1 MQQPDLI
8 LVVIPTYQERD
19 GIAACVTQVLQQ
31 DDRIRV
37 LVVDDNSPDGTSDL
51 VLSLAAANPKV
62 QLRSR
67 QHKGGIGPAYLDGFG
82 LALAQNPAAVV
93 QMDADLSHDP
103 RELRSLITPILDGS
117 ADLVIGSRRING
129 GSTEGW
135 GRWRNRLS
143 RFGSTYAR
151 LLLRIRIKD
160 STSGYRAWHPALLQ
174 HLSSSSTIA
183 SGYGFQVEM
192 AYRAVQVGG
201 VVTEVPITF
210 RERETGR
217 SKMTLGIA
225 VEAAWI
231 VLRLAVTRN
240 PLAKFKR

>member
-1 MQQPDLI
+1 MQKPDSI

-19 GIAACVTQVLQQ
+19 GIAACVNQVLQQ
-31 DDRIRV
+31 GNQIRV
-37 LVVDDNSPDGTSDL
+37 LVVDDNSPDGTSDM

-67 QHKGGIGPAYLDGFG
+67 QHKGGIGPAYLDGFSV
-82 LALAQNPAAVV
+82 ALAQNPAVVV
-93 QMDADLSHDP
+93 QMDADLSHEP
-103 RELRSLITPILDGS
+103 RELRSLIAPILDGS
-117 ADLVIGSRRING
+117 ADLVIGSRRIAG

-135 GRWRNRLS
+135 GCWRNRLS

-151 LLLRIRIKD
+151 LFLRIRIKD
-160 STSGYRAWHPALLQ
+160 STSGYRAWRPALLQ

-225 VEAAWI
+225 IEAAWI

-240 PLAKFKR
+240 PLARFKL

>member
-1 MQQPDLI
+1 MQQSESI

-37 LVVDDNSPDGTSDL
+37 LVVDDNSPDGTRDM
-51 VLSLAAANPKV
+51 VLSLADANPKV
-62 QLRSR
+62 QLHSR
-67 QHKGGIGPAYLDGFG
+67 PRKSGIGPAYLDGF
-82 LALAQNPAAVV
+82 LIALAQSPAVVV

-103 RELRSLITPILDGS
+103 RELRSLIAPILHDS
-117 ADLVIGSRRING
+117 ADLVIGSRRIDG
-129 GSTEGW
+129 GTTAGW
-135 GRWRNRLS
+135 GRWRNWLS

-151 LLLRIRIKD
+151 IFLRIRIKD
-160 STSGYRAWHPALLQ
+160 STSGYRAWRPALLQ
-174 HLSSSSTIA
+174 HLSSSSTVA

-210 RERETGR
+210 REREVGR

-225 VEAAWI
+225 IEAAWI

>member
-1 MQQPDLI
+1 MQQRDSI

-19 GIAACVTQVLQQ
+19 GIVACVTHVLKQ
-31 DDRIRV
+31 DDRIHV
-37 LVVDDNSPDGTSDL
+37 LVVDDNSPDGTRDM
-51 VLSLAAANPKV
+51 VVSLAASNPKV

-67 QHKGGIGPAYLDGFG
+67 RHKRGIGPAYLDGFNI
-82 LALAQNPAAVV
+82 ALTQNPAVVV

-103 RELRSLITPILDGS
+103 HELRSLIAPILDSS
-117 ADLVIGSRRING
+117 ADLVIGSRRIDG
-129 GSTEGW
+129 GTTAGW

-143 RFGSTYAR
+143 KFGSVYAR
-151 LLLRIRIKD
+151 LLLRVRIKD
-160 STSGYRAWHPALLQ
+160 STSGYRAWRPTLLQ
-174 HLSSSSTIA
+174 HLMGTSTVA

-192 AYRAVQVGG
+192 AYRTIQVGG

-210 RERETGR
+210 RERQIGS

-225 VEAAWI
+225 IEAAWI

-240 PLAKFKR
+240 RLPKYKR

>member
-1 MQQPDLI
+1 MQQRDSI

-19 GIAACVTQVLQQ
+19 GIVACVTHVLNQ
-31 DDRIRV
+31 DDRIHV
-37 LVVDDNSPDGTSDL
+37 LVVDDNSPDGTRDM

-67 QHKGGIGPAYLDGFG
+67 QHKRGIGPAYLDGF
-82 LALAQNPAAVV
+82 LIALAQSPAVVV

-103 RELRSLITPILDGS
+103 RELLALIAPILDGS
-117 ADLVIGSRRING
+117 ADLVIGSRRVDG
-129 GSTEGW
+129 GTTAGW

-143 RFGSTYAR
+143 KFGSIYAR
-151 LLLRIRIKD
+151 LLLRVRIKD
-160 STSGYRAWHPALLQ
+160 STSGYRAWRPALLQ
-174 HLSSSSTIA
+174 HLSSSSTVA

-201 VVTEVPITF
+201 VVIEVPITF
-210 RERETGR
+210 RERQIGR

-225 VEAAWI
+225 IEAAWI

-240 PLAKFKR
+240 PLAKFRR

>member
-1 MQQPDLI
+1 MQQPDSI

-37 LVVDDNSPDGTSDL
+37 LVVDDNSPDGTSEM
-51 VLSLAAANPKV
+51 VLGLAAANPRV

-67 QHKGGIGPAYLDGFG
+67 RHKGGIGPAYLDGFG
-82 LALAQNPAAVV
+82 VALAQSPAVVV

-103 RELRSLITPILDGS
+103 RELRSLIAPILDGS

-129 GSTEGW
+129 GTTEGW
-135 GRWRNRLS
+135 GRWRNALS
-143 RFGSTYAR
+143 NFGSTYAR
-151 LLLRIRIKD
+151 ILLRIRVKD
-160 STSGYRAWHPALLQ
+160 STSGYRAWRPALLQ

-192 AYRAVQVGG
+192 AYRAVEVGG

-240 PLAKFKR
+240 PLAKFKG

>member
-1 MQQPDLI
+1 MQRPESI

-19 GIAACVTQVLQQ
+19 GIAACVTQLLQQ

-37 LVVDDNSPDGTSDL
+37 LVVDDNSPDGTRDM

-67 QHKGGIGPAYLDGFG
+67 RRKSGIGPAYLDGF
-82 LALAQNPAAVV
+82 LIALAQSPAVVV

-103 RELRSLITPILDGS
+103 RELQALIAPILDGS
-117 ADLVIGSRRING
+117 ADLVIGSRRIDG
-129 GSTEGW
+129 GTTEGW

-151 LLLRIRIKD
+151 LLLRVRIKD
-160 STSGYRAWHPALLQ
+160 STSGYRAWRPALLQ
-174 HLSSSSTIA
+174 HLSSSSTVA

-201 VVTEVPITF
+201 VVNEVPITF
-210 RERETGR
+210 RERQVGR

-225 VEAAWI
+225 IEAAWI

-240 PLAKFKR
+240 RLPKFRR